1 MFLASEYYS
10 SGNYCFQYYSPP
22 ILFSAQ
28 IIFVPIIDGRI
39 SLASSADSSSWNCF
53 WPKLLFVPCCGP
65 NIFRLRSSA
74 RRCSAW
80 RCSCRAKVRNSRGFV
95 PQPLRVPH
103 GYVRAVTSGFNNYFI
118 KDSSARKLATLSFTK
133 YLLNP

>member
-10 SGNYCFQYYSPP
+10 SANYSLAEYYSC
-22 ILFSAQ
+22 AN
-28 IIFVPIIDGRI
+28 IFVPIIDGRI